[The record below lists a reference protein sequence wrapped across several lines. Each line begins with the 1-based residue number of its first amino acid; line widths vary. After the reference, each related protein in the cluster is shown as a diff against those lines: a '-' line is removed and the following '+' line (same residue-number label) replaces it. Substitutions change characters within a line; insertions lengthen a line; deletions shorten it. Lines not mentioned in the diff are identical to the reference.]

1 MAGDDVNS
9 IIKLYEYLYSQQANF
24 RTLWNEIAQFVMP
37 AWDNFVG
44 ETSEGVRRTYR
55 LFDET
60 AVSANERFAAAIQ
73 QMTTPQ
79 TQRYHKL
86 ASTDEHL
93 SDDSET
99 QQYLDEL
106 TKILFAARYRVKA
119 NFTSQA
125 DECYMSLGAF
135 GNFALF
141 VDEIMGVGLSYRS
154 IPLNEL
160 VWALDHVGLV
170 DTVFRKFKFTVKQS
184 MQKWGKSCPKVIQE
198 AFSQNPY
205 KEFEFLHCVQPNPE
219 RIRGAVGAKG
229 MMFSSWYIYLGSEKT
244 VMEYR
249 GYRTFPYAIGRY
261 RMAPREHYGRS
272 PASVALPA
280 IRTLN
285 EQKKT
290 LLRAGQKV
298 VDPPILLAE
307 EGVLTAFNQR
317 AGAVNYGMV
326 SDDGKP
332 LAVPFQ
338 SGANIQLGA
347 ELMQEEKGAINDAFL
362 TTLFQILVQNP
373 NMTATEA
380 LIRLQE
386 KGMLIAPAGSR
397 LQSEFLGPLIERE
410 LDILHEAGQLPPP
423 PRQLIEA
430 GGRYKVEYLSPL
442 NRAMRA
448 EDATAIMNT
457 AQAVGVLA
465 QLQPSVVHVV
475 DWDAAARE
483 VAEINGLPAKLLLD
497 QETVDHI
504 REQQQE
510 QQQAAGMVAAA
521 PGLSQSALNLAK
533 AAQAGQQPG
542 AVPGSTAPVA
552 ATPGA

>member
-1 MAGDDVNS
+1 MSDDALS
-9 IIKLYEYLYSQQANF
+9 IIKQYEYLYSQQANF

-93 SDDSET
+93 ADDSET
-99 QQYLDEL
+99 QQYLDEV

-135 GNFALF
+135 GNFAMF
-141 VDEIMGVGLSYRS
+141 IDELPGVGITYRS
-154 IPLNEL
+154 NPLNEL
-160 VWALDHVGLV
+160 VWSLNHVGLV
-170 DTVFRKFKFTVKQS
+170 DTVFRKFKYTAKQAL
-184 MQKWGKSCPKVIQE
+184 QHWGKSCPKIIQE
-198 AFSQNPY
+198 DFLKSPF
-205 KEFEFLHCVQPNPE
+205 KEFEFLHCVGPNPE
-219 RIRGAVGAKG
+219 RIMGGFGAKG
-229 MMFSSWYIYLGSEKT
+229 MAFTSWYIFLGAEKP

-290 LLRAGQKV
+290 LLRAGQKM

-317 AGAVNYGMV
+317 SGAVNYGMV
-326 SDDGKP
+326 SDDGKA

-338 SGANIQLGA
+338 TGGNIPLGI

-410 LDILHEAGQLPPP
+410 LDILHTAGQLPPP

-497 QETVDHI
+497 QESVDAI
-504 REQQQE
+504 REDQQQ
-510 QQQAAGMVAAA
+510 QQQAAGLAQAA
-521 PGLSQSALNLAK
+521 PGLSQAALNLAK
-533 AAQAGQQPG
+533 AQQASQVPG
-542 AVPGSTAPVA
+542 SVPGSTATV
-552 ATPGA
+552 